1 MPQEGVVPR
10 HIAPRKGNERG
21 PRDDE
26 GGTDDFKWCDRIEMG
41 KAELLKQLSKLKKN
55 LKSADPSKKRSTD
68 PYHKAHAIN
77 ANINEIKGKLANLG
91 HTVNNS
97 NYENDYDNSVSN
109 NSTYSAEAYRTNE
122 HKERSKSKKAR
133 KTRRFKALNRYKA
146 KPKTRRHHR

>member
-1 MPQEGVVPR
+1 
-10 HIAPRKGNERG
+10 
-21 PRDDE
+21 
-26 GGTDDFKWCDRIEMG
+26 MG
-41 KAELLKQLSKLKKN
+41 KAELLKQLSKLKEN
-55 LKSADPSKKRSTD
+55 LRSAKKANSSRPSEN

-77 ANINEIKGKLANLG
+77 ADINEIKGKLANLG

-109 NSTYSAEAYRTNE
+109 NSTYSAEAYRTNA
-122 HKERSKSKKAR
+122 HKESKFKKPL